1 MALIVLAFYCILTNI
16 YMYSL
21 CNRKSDM
28 YSKLLNSI
36 SHTVSDLFAE
46 MFDVYIF
53 LLAINDFNV

>member
-1 MALIVLAFYCILTNI
+1 
-16 YMYSL
+16 MYSL